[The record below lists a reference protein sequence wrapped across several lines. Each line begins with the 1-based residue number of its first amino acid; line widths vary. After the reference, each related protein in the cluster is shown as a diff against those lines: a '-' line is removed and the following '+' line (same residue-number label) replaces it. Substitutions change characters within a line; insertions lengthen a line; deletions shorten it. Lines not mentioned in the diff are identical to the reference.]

1 MKQKEGF
8 VLRTVCGEHVI
19 VGEGLGTIDFGK
31 LISLNET
38 AAWLWKKADEM
49 GDFDIDSLTKALC
62 EEYDVELD
70 QARQDVTKMVGQW
83 QELGIVEG

>member
-19 VGEGLGTIDFGK
+19 VGEGLKTIDFGK

-38 AAWLWKKADEM
+38 AAWLWKKAGEM
-49 GDFDIDSLTKALC
+49 GDFDIDQLTKALC
-62 EEYDVELD
+62 EEYEVTAD
-70 QARQDVTKMVGQW
+70 QARQDVQKMTNQW
-83 QELGIVEG
+83 IELGIVE

>member
-19 VGEGLGTIDFGK
+19 VGEGLKTIDFGK

-49 GDFDIDSLTKALC
+49 GDFDVDKLAAALC
-62 EEYDVELD
+62 EEYDVTPD
-70 QARQDVTKMVGQW
+70 AAHQDVTKMVNQW
-83 QELGIVEG
+83 LELGIIEN

>member
-19 VGEGLGTIDFGK
+19 VGEGLGTVDFGK

-49 GDFDIDSLTKALC
+49 GDFDIDSLTAALC
-62 EEYDVELD
+62 EEYEVEQD
-70 QARQDVTKMVGQW
+70 QARADVTKMVAQW
-83 QELGIVEG
+83 QEIGIVE